1 MANYLTL
8 HAMDWPQAAANAG
21 RSNRCERFNR
31 DCLERIPAIY
41 AHVEERPLKDR
52 VTGYGEERLSAP
64 VVALECAPRLKPKS
78 KAI

>member
-41 AHVEERPLKDR
+41 AHVEERPFKGR
-52 VTGYGEERLSAP
+52 VTD
-64 VVALECAPRLKPKS
+64 VVKRGFQPPWSPWSVPRG
-78 KAI
+78 